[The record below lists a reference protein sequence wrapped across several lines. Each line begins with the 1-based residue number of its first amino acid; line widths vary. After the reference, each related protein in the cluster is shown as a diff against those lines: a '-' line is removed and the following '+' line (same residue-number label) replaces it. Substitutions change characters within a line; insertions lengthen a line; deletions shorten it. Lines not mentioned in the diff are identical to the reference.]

1 VTLLVLYSHQGIK
14 FIHSVFEQFSQIFQP
29 HQSVSQQENG
39 RELLENFDETRYQ
52 NLSNL
57 TKSQSCRVLQPR
69 NHDMASKQ
77 GRLLALL
84 AVTAAAC
91 LLLPSASAVEYCS
104 EYPAASETSFA
115 AAALGY

>member
-1 VTLLVLYSHQGIK
+1 
-14 FIHSVFEQFSQIFQP
+14 
-29 HQSVSQQENG
+29 
-39 RELLENFDETRYQ
+39 
-52 NLSNL
+52 
-57 TKSQSCRVLQPR
+57 
-69 NHDMASKQ
+69 MASKQ

>member
-1 VTLLVLYSHQGIK
+1 
-14 FIHSVFEQFSQIFQP
+14 
-29 HQSVSQQENG
+29 
-39 RELLENFDETRYQ
+39 
-52 NLSNL
+52 
-57 TKSQSCRVLQPR
+57 
-69 NHDMASKQ
+69 MASKQ

-91 LLLPSASAVEYCS
+91 LLLPSASASAVEYCS